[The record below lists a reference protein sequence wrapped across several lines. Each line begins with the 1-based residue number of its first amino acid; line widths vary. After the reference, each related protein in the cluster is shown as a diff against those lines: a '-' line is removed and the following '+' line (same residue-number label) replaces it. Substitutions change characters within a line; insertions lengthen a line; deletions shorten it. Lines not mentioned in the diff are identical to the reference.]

1 MNKTKFDNSIILCR
15 DLFLEVLPTND
26 SRINFLEK
34 TLLDNDHI
42 SKLDKDH
49 YEKIQKA
56 LDTLVEN
63 ARVDEIRKYQ
73 QAHFG
78 PLLGK
83 LRTQDEKE
91 LAEMFK
97 NDENAFINYL
107 QLLSI
112 FFFRKEME
120 SENHSHESVRQALDK
135 KSQSILKELKG

>member
-1 MNKTKFDNSIILCR
+1 MSKNKFDDNIALCR
-15 DLFLEVLPTND
+15 NLFLEVLSTND
-26 SRINFLEK
+26 DRINFLYN
-34 TLLDNDHI
+34 TLIDNDYI

-49 YEKIQKA
+49 YDKIQKA

-63 ARVDEIRKYQ
+63 ARVDEMRKYQ

-83 LRTQDEKE
+83 LRTQDAKD
-91 LAEMFK
+91 LSNIFK
-97 NDENAFINYL
+97 NDQNAFIDYL

-120 SENHSHESVRQALDK
+120 SENHSHESIREALSE
-135 KSQSILKELKG
+135 KSNNILKELKG

>member
-26 SRINFLEK
+26 SRIDFLEK

-97 NDENAFINYL
+97 NDENAFIDYL

-120 SENHSHESVRQALDK
+120 SENHSHEAIRQVLDK
-135 KSQSILKELKG
+135 ISQSILKVLKG

>member
-1 MNKTKFDNSIILCR
+1 MNKTKFDNNIVLCR

-26 SRINFLEK
+26 SRIDFLEK

-73 QAHFG
+73 QAHLG

-83 LRTQDEKE
+83 LRTQDENE
-91 LAEMFK
+91 LAEMF
-97 NDENAFINYL
+97 
-107 QLLSI
+107 
-112 FFFRKEME
+112 
-120 SENHSHESVRQALDK
+120 
-135 KSQSILKELKG
+135 

>member
-1 MNKTKFDNSIILCR
+1 MNKTKFDNSIVLCR

-26 SRINFLEK
+26 SRIDFLEK

-97 NDENAFINYL
+97 NDENAFIDYL

-120 SENHSHESVRQALDK
+120 SENHSHESIRQVLDK